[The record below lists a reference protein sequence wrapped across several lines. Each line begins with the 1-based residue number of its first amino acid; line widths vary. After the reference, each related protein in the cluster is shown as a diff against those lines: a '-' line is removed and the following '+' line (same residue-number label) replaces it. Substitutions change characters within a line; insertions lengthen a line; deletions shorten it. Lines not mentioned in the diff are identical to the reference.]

1 MITKTLDFLVKNKP
15 LAVPAIIVGGSVFAL
30 LLAYISQ
37 YVFGLQPCPLC
48 YYQRYPYWA
57 AIAIGVILFYIPFNY
72 KKIYGLILIIAI
84 SLLIV
89 DAGTAFYH
97 MGVEYKW
104 FGGLAE
110 CGDDTSAGSVQDL
123 LAQIEATN
131 AIRCDEPAFVII
143 LSMAGWNF
151 VYLLAMIA
159 ATLLVFFKKESKS

>member
-1 MITKTLDFLVKNKP
+1 MIKKTLEFLVKNKP
-15 LAVPAIIVGGSVFAL
+15 LSVPAIIVGGSVFAL
-30 LLAYISQ
+30 LSAYISQ

-48 YYQRYPYWA
+48 YYQRYPYWG
-57 AIAIGVILFYIPFNY
+57 AIAVGIILFHIPFDY

-89 DAGTAFYH
+89 DAGIAFYH

-104 FGGLAE
+104 FSGLQE
-110 CGDDTSAGSVQDL
+110 CGADASANSVEDI

-131 AIRCDEPAFVII
+131 AIRCDEPAFVAI

-151 VYLLAMIA
+151 VYLLAMITA
-159 ATLLVFFKKESKS
+159 SLWIFLKKESK